1 MKFAGFCFIMIG
13 ILLVVIWYNYPETNS
28 TNPPNIDDIKK
39 ALGIAKICAGA
50 IIFLIFLAG
59 ISLLS
64 EETSSSVIKAE
75 LGKTI
80 LTNDSILEIIN
91 NSIKIGNI
99 EVTRNDL
106 PGKYNWEDAK
116 KTSASLGDGWRLP
129 TKLELAEMFSNRDM
143 IGNFTSNY
151 YWSSSA
157 NDYSN
162 IALSKYFGNGTEQEE
177 AVNSKCNVRAV
188 RSI

>member
-28 TNPPNIDDIKK
+28 TNPLNIDDIKK
-39 ALGIAKICAGA
+39 ALGIVKICAGA

-75 LGKTI
+75 LAKTI
-80 LTNDSILEIIN
+80 LTNDSILEITN

-129 TKLELAEMFSNRDM
+129 TKLELAEIFSNRYM
-143 IGNFTSNY
+143 IGNFTSSY
-151 YWSSSA
+151 YWSSSIGE
-157 NDYSN
+157 YSN
-162 IALSKYFGNGTEQEE
+162 IVWTKYFFNGSEVREHMID
-177 AVNSKCNVRAV
+177 KCNARAV